1 MIVPSR
7 IGSLCQSEEPIS
19 VELAKE
25 ECYFGQIESN
35 MEDLALK
42 LPRVVHHEASFVR
55 LPRDNVYILV
65 LFRKRKHRMQ
75 LHWEIVVI
83 AIRIHILLR
92 KIVGMIMIVVTNN
105 GMLLVLLCGARR
117 LESGKREAHFCLP
130 SCNFVTMSASSVGS
144 GSYTNLLHKYVFI
157 AFSSIHHANWYD
169 SSRSAYTKH
178 DLNSS
183 LSEFRLRNHVPR
195 DELASLFLG
204 IVRLGDEHTGK
215 ANDIRVKEAT
225 SRWVMRQAYARIKMY
240 TIDLDKQV
248 KLTKRALLRKCG

>member
-1 MIVPSR
+1 MQALLWDCTRAEHQFPDCDGFDIVHKKLSSSKEPFMIVPSR

-105 GMLLVLLCGARR
+105 GMLLVLLCGYRR

-183 LSEFRLRNHVPR
+183 LSLNFDCGIMFHVTSWQ
-195 DELASLFLG
+195 ACSLESSG
-204 IVRLGDEHTGK
+204 SVMSTRGK
-215 ANDIRVKEAT
+215 PTT
-225 SRWVMRQAYARIKMY
+225 SE
-240 TIDLDKQV
+240 
-248 KLTKRALLRKCG
+248 